1 MLHLV
6 IAVVL
11 LEIIETLYLIHIKYS
26 LSIQNLRKPVNEHLR
41 YPSLY
46 LIC

>member
-1 MLHLV
+1 MYPV
-6 IAVVL
+6 IDGVL
-11 LEIIETLYLIHIKYS
+11 LEIIGTLYLIHIKYS